1 MNNANVSLC
10 YYEIVTFT
18 YVAKFIFIVAPIVM
32 FTMRAFSTYEG
43 EAGQVRLVLSN
54 PSSTAITIEV
64 LTQDL
69 DAIGN

>member
-10 YYEIVTFT
+10 YYEIVTFI

-32 FTMRAFSTYEG
+32 FTMRSFSTNEG
-43 EAGQVRLVLSN
+43 EAVQVWLVLSN

-64 LTQDL
+64 LTRDHE
-69 DAIGN
+69 AIGN